1 MDITHDI
8 LNKTKPL
15 DTNLEPR
22 ISNLANGILNLKCNN
37 SVLVQKNL
45 FSLYSNFI

>member
-1 MDITHDI
+1 MGITHDI
-8 LNKTKPL
+8 LNKIKPF

-37 SVLVQKNL
+37 SVLVQKIF